1 MQNPKNYPFSLSPQI
16 FFIERKLGAYTNL
29 MLLAV
34 EVEVWG
40 LTPPRILGIKSL
52 LSSGRKIPFELHWL
66 QSWTI
71 YQHKGQ
77 GVQCLQAHL
86 QHLALQ
92 SCRKC
97 LEKLRPASLEK
108 PKEAGVGWDGAVLPH
123 PRQCWGMPGSSQA
136 EAGDLTGQCLTG
148 RLLSGTLPPPHDPQ
162 HLPWDDKVPS

>member
-16 FFIERKLGAYTNL
+16 FFIKRKLGAYTNL

-52 LSSGRKIPFELHWL
+52 PGSGRKIPFQLHWL

-86 QHLALQ
+86 QQPALQ
-92 SCRKC
+92 EVPGEIKTSQLGKAKGGRHRMGWSC
-97 LEKLRPASLEK
+97 PS
-108 PKEAGVGWDGAVLPH
+108 PPQAVLGDA
-123 PRQCWGMPGSSQA
+123 REQPG
-136 EAGDLTGQCLTG
+136 
-148 RLLSGTLPPPHDPQ
+148 
-162 HLPWDDKVPS
+162 